1 MPIIWRVYS
10 SFLTAVRAAAAQI
23 CGSVPDAART
33 LQGAAADSSRADC
46 RADSRAEVAE
56 PEPRQEPKPAW
67 SIGAPLPPPRSRQ
80 QPLAAGPASAGRQ
93 PDLWTDAAG
102 RSSGQQQGGL
112 QGGRSPR
119 GALELLP
126 PPRFGSSWQPQA
138 EGWPALTDGAA
149 LLAVRRLRASQ
160 WLPAGSARRTP
171 ATGHRYRLVPV
182 VFR

>member
-1 MPIIWRVYS
+1 MDPCRLS
-10 SFLTAVRAAAAQI
+10 AA
-23 CGSVPDAART
+23 
-33 LQGAAADSSRADC
+33 GASRGP
-46 RADSRAEVAE
+46 E
-56 PEPRQEPKPAW
+56 PEEP
-67 SIGAPLPPPRSRQ
+67 
-80 QPLAAGPASAGRQ
+80 AAEAGVEDAHHLEGLLVVLDCSAGSGS
-93 PDLWTDAAG
+93 PDLWICPGRCPDAAG